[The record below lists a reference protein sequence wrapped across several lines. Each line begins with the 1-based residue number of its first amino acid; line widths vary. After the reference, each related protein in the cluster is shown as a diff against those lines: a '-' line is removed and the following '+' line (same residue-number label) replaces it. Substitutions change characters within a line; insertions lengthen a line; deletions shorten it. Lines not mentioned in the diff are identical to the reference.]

1 MVIDYGVLFL
11 LDDGLC
17 IGLPC
22 PSLLSRI
29 RISSEG
35 LREKL
40 GCLAPCTHEKKEFM
54 GFNPTLEVLKV
65 KAPAQDYPFAGHC
78 LLFRKGWAG

>member
-1 MVIDYGVLFL
+1 MVINYGVIFS

-17 IGLPC
+17 IGLSC
-22 PSLLSRI
+22 PSSLSRI

-40 GCLAPCTHEKKEFM
+40 GCLAPCTHEKGVHGVEPNLG
-54 GFNPTLEVLKV
+54 GFEGQGSSSRLSFCWPLSS
-65 KAPAQDYPFAGHC
+65 F
-78 LLFRKGWAG
+78 